1 MIGYNVTHAHLHHL
15 HHLLHPCMQTL
26 NILRTTV
33 ETESFGMYLVDAF
46 HESANVYAIHV
57 HPIVDGIVGDLMTHY
72 DMDSLPDLVERLNVI
87 LREDME

>member
-1 MIGYNVTHAHLHHL
+1 
-15 HHLLHPCMQTL
+15 
-26 NILRTTV
+26 
-33 ETESFGMYLVDAF
+33 MYLVDAF